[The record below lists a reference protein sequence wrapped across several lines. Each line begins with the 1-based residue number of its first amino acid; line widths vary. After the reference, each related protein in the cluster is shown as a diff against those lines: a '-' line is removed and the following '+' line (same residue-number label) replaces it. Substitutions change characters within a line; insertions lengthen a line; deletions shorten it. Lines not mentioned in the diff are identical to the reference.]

1 MKLKCLGSSS
11 SGNCYILENDFEA
24 LVIEAGIPFMT
35 VKKALDFNINK
46 IVGVLVSHQH
56 LDHAKYSAE
65 YEKAGIP
72 VFRPYESDMERQ
84 VRTYGEFVIKSFPL
98 VHDVPCCGFL
108 IRHPETGKVLYA
120 RLYSMLDL
128 DRVREYMV
136 EVHAQ
141 VPEFRYGRYMDHENF
156 LIALQS
162 KFIPND
168 DRERLLRFTGTVE
181 NGTVAQYGDDGVTQ
195 KATIKTGIASK
206 GEAIV
211 PNPVRLRPFRTFIEV
226 EQPESAFVFRM
237 RQDGDDGVECAIF
250 EADGGAWKNAAM
262 KNIKEYLQ
270 FELSDLPQF
279 TVIS

>member
-1 MKLKCLGSSS
+1 MIKQA
-11 SGNCYILENDFEA
+11 LEY
-24 LVIEAGIPFMT
+24 
-35 VKKALDFNINK
+35 
-46 IVGVLVSHQH
+46 IVGMRAPEVLEINGETYSDKRLERICHNPKAKAIELTTLTSLVEYIKAKIDTMDDKMIVHVS
-56 LDHAKYSAE
+56 S
-65 YEKAGIP
+65 
-72 VFRPYESDMERQ
+72 
-84 VRTYGEFVIKSFPL
+84 
-98 VHDVPCCGFL
+98 
-108 IRHPETGKVLYA
+108 PECV

-128 DRVREYMV
+128 NRVREYMV

-168 DRERLLRFTGTVE
+168 DRELLLRFTGTVE

-206 GEAIV
+206 GEAVV

-237 RQDGDDGVECAIF
+237 RQDSDDGVECAIF